1 MTKTLFGLNWGN
13 YNISFQQTFP
23 SGDKIHDVHEFNL
36 KI

>member
-23 SGDKIHDVHEFNL
+23 SGDKIHELNL